1 MKWSLIIAAFTT
13 GIVFGSCGKSH
24 EYDASVKQ
32 LDSLKVVMEE
42 SLNGFSS
49 LDSAKYADALSK
61 ELTYT
66 AFVEMHVTDTISRQD
81 ALLLQELHT
90 AGKAFRGFLSSRRD
104 LIDDAQVSASQLKK
118 LSADLASGAVD
129 SRVAIQYISQER
141 QEAERIIHLLKLNT
155 EVLRTEME
163 NYNRSLPGIGVLVK
177 THNNGMLP
185 PPVTP
190 DI

>member
-1 MKWSLIIAAFTT
+1 MKWGLFITAVAT

-24 EYDASVKQ
+24 DYDASVKQ

-42 SLNGFSS
+42 SLSGFAS

-61 ELTYT
+61 EVTYT
-66 AFVEMHVTDTISRQD
+66 AFIQMNVTDTISRQE
-81 ALLLQELHT
+81 ALMLQELHT
-90 AGKAFRGFLSSRRD
+90 AGKAFRGFLSSRRS
-104 LIDDAQVSASQLKK
+104 LIDDARISASQLKK

-155 EVLRTEME
+155 EVLRSEME
-163 NYNRSLPGIGVLVK
+163 DYTRSLPGIEALVK
-177 THNNGMLP
+177 AHNNGQLP
-185 PPVTP
+185 PTVTP